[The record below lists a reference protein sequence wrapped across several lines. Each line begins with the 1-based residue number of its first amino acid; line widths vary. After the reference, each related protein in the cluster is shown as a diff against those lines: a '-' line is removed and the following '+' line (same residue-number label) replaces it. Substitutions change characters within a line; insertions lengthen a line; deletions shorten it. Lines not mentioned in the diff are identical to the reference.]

1 MSTSTHTEI
10 INDVVGMLELT
21 GPLVSRELLAK
32 LDEFGLNHFSD
43 APDPTT
49 RSNRFRACLSYETTL
64 AQPRVQRVDG
74 KIALVEGPPITD
86 TKLKKNKDLV
96 SVTPLETIRNRLER
110 TQGQFSVD
118 LGYSEG
124 TYSHFMREGHAPRTA
139 ALAAEAL
146 MRRQAASD
154 AVFLVRVVK
163 GTPRVTMIDAVE
175 TMTLNGRRYLLVP
188 EVA

>member
-1 MSTSTHTEI
+1 MSTSTHAEV
-10 INDVVGMLELT
+10 INDVVSALELT
-21 GPLVSRELLAK
+21 GPLVSSELLTK
-32 LDEFGLNHFSD
+32 LDELGSRHFTD

-49 RSNRFRACLSYETTL
+49 RGNRFRACLSHETEL
-64 AQPRVQRVDG
+64 AQPRVQRVGG
-74 KIALVEGPPITD
+74 KIALVEGAASVVTD
-86 TKLKKNKDLV
+86 TRLRKSKDLV
-96 SVTPLETIRNRLER
+96 SVTPLETVRHRLER
-110 TQGQFSVD
+110 TLGQFSID

-124 TYSHFMREGHAPRTA
+124 TYASFVREGRAPRTA

-163 GTPRVTMIDAVE
+163 GTPRVTVIDAVE

-188 EVA
+188 E